1 VETVSF
7 ISECLAQV
15 QIRLLGTC
23 EGLTQENV
31 LWRPSSRSNNIGF
44 MLWHVA
50 RGEDRRTSSLAGRA
64 NDLWESDSWYRAFG
78 QPVEAPEPGDRPGL
92 RSLEMPNVEMLVG
105 YLEAVYGQ
113 TRQYLS
119 TLASEELDFA
129 PDPSEPERTVAS
141 MLRHLI
147 THKNN
152 HHGQIDYLRGLQDET
167 WDLTPGLGVVLPA
180 QQVELGR
187 VSRQRSELPEQNA

>member
-1 VETVSF
+1 
-7 ISECLAQV
+7 
-15 QIRLLGTC
+15 
-23 EGLTQENV
+23 
-31 LWRPSSRSNNIGF
+31 
-44 MLWHVA
+44 
-50 RGEDRRTSSLAGRA
+50 
-64 NDLWESDSWYRAFG
+64 
-78 QPVEAPEPGDRPGL
+78 VEAPEPGDRLGL

-105 YLEAVYGQ
+105 YLEAVYEQ

-167 WDLTPGLGVVLPA
+167 WDLTPGLGVVLPP
-180 QQVELGR
+180 Q
-187 VSRQRSELPEQNA
+187 